1 MEQSAL
7 TGGTGDDRF
16 RILLV
21 EDDEANAVLASV
33 ILSNIGCLVRRVAS
47 GEEALKAWRL
57 GSFDLVFMD
66 YNLPGMSGPEVA
78 SCIRK
83 SSVASGDTDV
93 AIVGMT
99 ATEGEAQRSSGLKA
113 GMDEVVTKPFRV
125 PEMKELISR
134 YSVRR
139 GH

>member
-1 MEQSAL
+1 MEHSASG
-7 TGGTGDDRF
+7 GGTGEERF
-16 RILLV
+16 RVLLV

-33 ILSNIGCLVRRVAS
+33 ILSNIGCLVHRVS
-47 GEEALKAWRL
+47 TGEEALKAWQR

-66 YNLPGMSGPEVA
+66 YNLPGMSGPEVT
-78 SCIRK
+78 SCIRQ
-83 SSVASGDTDV
+83 SGTTSGDPDV
-93 AIVGMT
+93 AIVGWT
-99 ATEGEAQRSSGLKA
+99 AADGEAQRSSGLKA

-134 YSVRR
+134 YVVRR

>member
-7 TGGTGDDRF
+7 AGGTGDDRF

-33 ILSNIGCLVRRVAS
+33 ILSNIGCLVHRVAS
-47 GEEALKAWRL
+47 GEDALNAWRR

-66 YNLPGMSGPEVA
+66 YNLPGMSGPEVT
-78 SCIRK
+78 SCIRQ
-83 SSVASGDTDV
+83 SQASAGDPDV
-93 AIVGMT
+93 AIVGLT
-99 ATEGEAQRSSGLKA
+99 AADGEAVRSAGLKA
-113 GMDEVVTKPFRV
+113 GMDEVMTKPFRV
-125 PEMKELISR
+125 PEMKDLISR
-134 YSVRR
+134 YVVRR